1 MSGDLGGPFQKR
13 PAPEELPAD
22 LIAAATLS
30 GGVTVMAAT
39 APIEGGGLFPLLVFR
54 FAKADGSGYLP
65 PIILG
70 CDDVAS
76 LKGLVPL
83 IEQAVDGAI
92 QAANL

>member
-1 MSGDLGGPFQKR
+1 MSDLGGPYQPK
-13 PAPEELPAD
+13 PEGTELPPD
-22 LIAAATLS
+22 LIAASTLS

-70 CDDVAS
+70 CDDVAQ
-76 LKGLVPL
+76 LKALVPL
-83 IEQAVDGAI
+83 VETAVDGAI
-92 QAANL
+92 KAANL